1 MALAQFVPLLII
13 VALVLRGARRKTA
26 REEGNGAGSST
37 GSGAARRPGEMAAV
51 ESGRFFG
58 PGMLRALLV
67 VGVIAVIIAVV
78 ANIFLAVRGEAPNS
92 LAGKLGLGK
101 GAGAD
106 LLIIAGAACI
116 AYWATRSLTS
126 AAWIH
131 SVVNSIALAVAFFW
145 STDHGTVVHGVA
157 LVRRP
162 VRRPRRH
169 GRPQPLRRGRASVGR
184 MISPHGLA
192 RASQVRAGRVTGIIA
207 KQSFF

>member
-1 MALAQFVPLLII
+1 MDGDIGARAARLRPGVLGWGHAVVGLLAAMVCVLLPS
-13 VALVLRGARRKTA
+13 LVLM
-26 REEGNGAGSST
+26 ST
-37 GSGAARRPGEMAAV
+37 GGAQMAAGADG
-51 ESGRFFG
+51 GRFFG

-67 VGVIAVIIAVV
+67 IGVIAVIIAVV

-157 LVRRP
+157 LVAAPFVALAVMAALSRF
-162 VRRPRRH
+162 
-169 GRPQPLRRGRASVGR
+169 VGV
-184 MISPHGLA
+184 A
-192 RASQVRAGRVTGIIA
+192 RL
-207 KQSFF
+207 